1 MTEEQRDQLLL
12 DFKEQFK
19 IINSKL
25 AEHDEQFKIIN
36 SKLAEHDEQFK
47 IINSILND
55 HTKILNEHT
64 ALLNDHT
71 DLLSEHDREIRSLS
85 RSVAFI
91 EVDHGNKL
99 QALLDVTSG
108 ILEKLESF
116 EKRFESNEADLENH
130 SIRILNLESK
140 VGIVL

>member
-12 DFKEQFK
+12 DFK
-19 IINSKL
+19 
-25 AEHDEQFKIIN
+25 EQFKIIN

-116 EKRFESNEADLENH
+116 ENKFES
-130 SIRILNLESK
+130 ICTCRRIYYSSQILPKYLYNK
-140 VGIVL
+140 VTLVE